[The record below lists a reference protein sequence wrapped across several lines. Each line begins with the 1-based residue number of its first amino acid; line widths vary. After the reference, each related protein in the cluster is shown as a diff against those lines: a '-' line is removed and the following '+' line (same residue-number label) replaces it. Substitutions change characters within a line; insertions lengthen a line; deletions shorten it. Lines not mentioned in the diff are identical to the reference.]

1 MVYLVILLQIINLNP
16 NLDFTIARHD
26 TGNIILQVTDR
37 AHIGGETTGT
47 TNIPYGLRYP
57 RTGSD
62 HLFFGGFCLTNSIT
76 YVADGH
82 YAPNQRIDR
91 DFRIVDVIH
100 RVFRYGLQEFEAAY
114 IDSGHPTPKSLK
126 VTQYSLA
133 SPNPNYDDGVIMIFT
148 IKNLGNTRVESLY
161 AGIILDLDL
170 PGGSPSELSGTDTVR
185 RCVYQRGSTT
195 ENPTVGIKIL
205 WPRSWA
211 NLACLYNPTYVHPY
225 YGLPDSFKYKFLKGI
240 IRQYAGVTASD
251 WSSVASIGPFSLE
264 PNEEYQCAFALLGG
278 SSVNEFLNNADS
290 LQAFYERLVGINEN
304 RNEKKVTL
312 LTNPVIINNKTKL
325 LLKTHTDEELK
336 VNLYDLCGKYVDCLG
351 KIKGEKVH
359 SLKIDKSYSQGIYF
373 LRVEG
378 KKVYLTKK
386 VVYLK

>member
-1 MVYLVILLQIINLNP
+1 MIYLVIYYQIINLAP
-16 NLDFTIARHD
+16 NFNFTIVRHD

-47 TNIPYGLRYP
+47 TNIPYGFRYP

-82 YAPNQRIDR
+82 YAPNYRIDR
-91 DFRIVDVIH
+91 DFRTVDPIH
-100 RVFRYGLQEFEAAY
+100 RVSRYGLQEFEATY

-133 SPNPNYDDGVIMIFT
+133 SPDPNYDDGVIIIFT
-148 IKNLGNTRVESLY
+148 IKNLGATRVESLY

-170 PGGSPSELSGTDTVR
+170 PGGSPSELGGTDTVR
-185 RCVYQRGSTT
+185 RCVYQRRSTT

-240 IRQYAGVTASD
+240 IRQYAGVTAND
-251 WSSVASIGPFSLE
+251 WSSVASVGPFSLE
-264 PNEEYQCAFALLGG
+264 PNEEYMCAFALLGG

-290 LQAFYERLVGINEN
+290 LQAFYERLVGISEN
-304 RNEKKVTL
+304 KNEKKVTL

-325 LLKTHTDEELK
+325 ILKTNIDEELK
-336 VNLYDLCGKYVDCLG
+336 INLYDLCGKYIDCLG
-351 KIKGEKVH
+351 KIKGQKIHDLKV
-359 SLKIDKSYSQGIYF
+359 DKSYPQGIYF
-373 LRVEG
+373 LRIEG

-386 VVYLK
+386 IVYLK